1 VRACRVNA
9 RHNAGMNHDQSEA
22 PGASSPGDAQSTQA
36 VPPFAGLTPE
46 CVLDALDSVLLPA
59 GERTD
64 GRMLPL
70 NSYENR
76 VYQVGMEDGP
86 PVVAKFYRPNRWS
99 DDAILEEHAFVAEL
113 ARREIP
119 AVPARMLNGASLHH
133 FDGFRFSI
141 FERRGGRAPDID
153 GRNSSETL
161 EWLGRFIGRIHAVG
175 AIETYRERPILDIQS
190 FGFEPRDF
198 LLTHDFIPRDVREAY
213 ESVVRMALEGVE
225 RCFERAGEIRAIRL
239 HGDCHP
245 SNVLWTDAGPHFVDF
260 DDSRMGPAVQDLW
273 LLLPGERAEAS
284 RALADLLAG
293 YEDFCDFEPRELHLV
308 EALRTL
314 RLIHY
319 SAWLARRWDDPAFPA
334 AFPWFNTQR
343 YWEDR
348 ILELREQVAAMDE
361 GPLWPV

>member
-1 VRACRVNA
+1 
-9 RHNAGMNHDQSEA
+9 MNHDTQDLQG
-22 PGASSPGDAQSTQA
+22 GADGA
-36 VPPFAGLTPE
+36 VPFARLTPE
-46 CVLDALDSVLLPA
+46 CVLDALDGVLSTV
-59 GERTD
+59 GVRTD

-76 VYQVGMEDGP
+76 VYQIGVEDGP
-86 PVVAKFYRPNRWS
+86 PVIAKFYRPARWT
-99 DDAILEEHAFVAEL
+99 DEAILEEHAFVDEL
-113 ARREIP
+113 VAHEIP
-119 AVPARMLNGASLHH
+119 AVPARAFEGRTLHT
-133 FDGFRFSI
+133 FDDYRFAI
-141 FERRGGRAPDID
+141 FERRGGRAPDLD
-153 GRNSSETL
+153 RRDTL

-175 AIETYRERPILDIQS
+175 QTRNYAARPVLDIQT
-190 FGFEPRDF
+190 FGREPREF
-198 LLTHDFIPRDVREAY
+198 LLTHGFVPDNVRTAWTT
-213 ESVVRMALEGVE
+213 VVDLALEGVE
-225 RCFERAGEIRAIRL
+225 QAFERAGEIRALRM

-273 LLLPGERAEAS
+273 LLLPGEREEAS

-293 YEDFCDFEPRELHLV
+293 YEDFCEFEQRELYLI

-319 SAWLARRWDDPAFPA
+319 SAWLARRWNDPAFPA

-348 ILELREQVAAMDE
+348 ILELREQVGAMQE
-361 GPLWPV
+361 GPLWPVF